1 MSMLRGLAAGLMQA
15 ALLAALLLVPAGLVP
30 GGTWVWAHGL
40 WFVGVYGAITL
51 ASTTGL
57 AVLRP
62 ENFAV
67 RQESVVA
74 ARKQQ
79 QPLIDAVGS
88 AVLVVFAAGWVAFVP
103 LDVFKLHLLPAPG
116 AAAMAAGGVSALI
129 GVALINLAVWQNR
142 FATPNLQDQSAQ
154 GQKVIDSGIYSLIRH
169 PIYSGNFWLFGGLSV
184 WLGSYAALGGLV
196 VLLVATVARIAMEE
210 TYLRANLPGYS
221 DYARRVRGRLI
232 PYLL

>member
-1 MSMLRGLAAGLMQA
+1 MAMLRGLAAGVAQVAM
-15 ALLAALLLVPAGLVP
+15 LAVLLLVPAGLVP
-30 GGTWVWAHGL
+30 GGTWVWPHGL
-40 WFVGVYGAITL
+40 WFVGVYGAVTL

-62 ENFAV
+62 ANFEV
-67 RQESVVA
+67 RQENVIA
-74 ARKQQ
+74 AREKK

-88 AVLVVFAAGWVAFVP
+88 AALVVFAAGWLVFVP
-103 LDVFKLHLLPAPG
+103 LDVFALHLLPAPG
-116 AAAMAAGGVSALI
+116 AASMAVGGLSALI
-129 GVALINLAVWQNR
+129 GMALINLAIWQNR

-154 GQKVIDSGIYSLIRH
+154 GQKVIDSGVYALIRH

-196 VLLVATVARIAMEE
+196 VLLAATVARIAMEE
-210 TYLRANLPGYS
+210 AYLRANVTGYA